1 MKALVTG
8 GTGFIGKH
16 LVNALL
22 NDKWTVRC
30 LARKTSIKPEKFK
43 NKVEWVIGDLQ
54 DRNSLIPAC
63 ADVDVVFH
71 LAGAIKAKS
80 VNEFLLINGEGTEN
94 LICAFL
100 ESGKKG
106 ARRFVYISSMAAGGP
121 SSRWK
126 LKNEDEPAFPVSGYG
141 KSKLAGEIAV
151 LKRKKEF
158 KCVIIRPSVAYG
170 PGDKESL
177 SFFKFAKSHI
187 NPYLGFK
194 KRYISM
200 IHVDDLVQLIML
212 ASKSDLHSGEI
223 FYAADESKGYQWN
236 EIIKECAAVLNTWT
250 FPVFVP
256 QSFLKLAAFFSDMW
270 GKITGKLTMLNLD
283 KYHEMTQQYWMCSSF
298 KARRLLGFK
307 PEYGMKEG
315 IQKTAIWYKENGW
328 I

>member
-22 NDKWTVRC
+22 NDNWKVRC
-30 LARKTSIKPEKFK
+30 LARKTSIKPGEFAT
-43 NKVEWVIGDLQ
+43 KVEWVTGDLQ
-54 DRNSLIPAC
+54 DRDSLIPAC

-71 LAGAIKAKS
+71 LAGAIKARNI
-80 VNEFLLINGEGTEN
+80 NEFLLINGKGTEN
-94 LICAFL
+94 LVCAFL

-106 ARRFVYISSMAAGGP
+106 ARFLYISSVAAGGP
-121 SSRWK
+121 SSNWK
-126 LKNEDEPAFPVSGYG
+126 LKNEDEPAFPVSNYG
-141 KSKLAGEIAV
+141 ESKLAGEIAV
-151 LKRKKEF
+151 LKRKKDL
-158 KCVIIRPSVAYG
+158 KCVIIRPSVVYG
-170 PGDKESL
+170 PGDRESL
-177 SFFKFAKSHI
+177 SFFKFAKLHI
-187 NPYLGFK
+187 NPYLGLK

-212 ASKSDLHSGEI
+212 ASKGDLHSGEI
-223 FYAADESKGYQWN
+223 FYAADDSKGYQWN
-236 EIIKECAAVLNTWT
+236 EVIRESAAALNTWT

-256 QSFLKLAAFFSDMW
+256 QYFLKFAAFFSDMW

-283 KYHEMTQQYWMCSSF
+283 KYREMKRQYWVCSSF

-307 PEYGMKEG
+307 PNYSMKEG
-315 IQKTAIWYKENGW
+315 IKKTAIWYKENGW